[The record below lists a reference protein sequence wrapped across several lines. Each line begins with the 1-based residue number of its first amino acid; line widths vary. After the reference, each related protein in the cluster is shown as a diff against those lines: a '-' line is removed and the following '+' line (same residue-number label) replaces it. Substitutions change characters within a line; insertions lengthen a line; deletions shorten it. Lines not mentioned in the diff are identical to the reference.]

1 MPSAQEIYSKTVSY
15 LPAAER
21 LRLAAMILEDLKWPE
36 LRPEPVREQRSSVEL
51 AALARAQAYVRSLV
65 PEGRD
70 LVSELLAERREE
82 ARRESA

>member
-1 MPSAQEIYSKTVSY
+1 MPSAQEIYSKTVST
-15 LPAAER
+15 LPEAER

-36 LRPEPVREQRSSVEL
+36 PIREKRSPAEL

-70 LVSELLAERREE
+70 LVSELLAERRAE